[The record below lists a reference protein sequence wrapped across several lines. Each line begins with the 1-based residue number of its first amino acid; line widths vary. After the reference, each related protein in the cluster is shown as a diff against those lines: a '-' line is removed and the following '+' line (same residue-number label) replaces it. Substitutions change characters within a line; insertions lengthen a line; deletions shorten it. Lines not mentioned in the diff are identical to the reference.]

1 VDLDEWIEVMGKSE
15 KLILVPDISTYLH
28 VTARMIAIVCDG
40 FDTMPKKIARMN
52 EFISSAA

>member
-1 VDLDEWIEVMGKSE
+1 MGKSE